1 MSLYSLMLFVHVTAA
16 VCLFIGLGMWV
27 AGIAAMAHAIRVE
40 QVRTIVD
47 LMLMVRLVVP
57 ISVVLVLVAGGTM
70 TLMSWGFQTGWIV
83 VTLGSLVVI
92 GPIGTWIVDP
102 NVHAIAALAHSVPDG
117 ALPGNLAAATQNRRL
132 RMAIHTMTALLF
144 GIIFLMTTK
153 PTLMGALAA
162 MGVSGLL
169 GIASSLPFQH
179 ARQVGS
185 SDRLDSHEKHGS

>member
-1 MSLYSLMLFVHVTAA
+1 MSLYSLMLFIHVSAA

-57 ISVVLVLVAGGTM
+57 ISVVLVIIAGGTM
-70 TLMSWGFQTGWIV
+70 TRMAWDFRTGWV
-83 VTLGSLVVI
+83 AVTLGSLVVI

-102 NVHAIAALAHSVPDG
+102 KVHAIAALAHSLPDG
-117 ALPGNLAAATQNRRL
+117 PLPRNLAKATQNRRL

-144 GIIFLMTTK
+144 GIVFLMTTK
-153 PTLMGALAA
+153 PTLLGALAA
-162 MGVSGLL
+162 MLVSGLL
-169 GIASSLPFQH
+169 GIASSLPFRH
-179 ARQVGS
+179 ARQVAS
-185 SDRLDSHEKHGS
+185 SDRLDSHEEHRS